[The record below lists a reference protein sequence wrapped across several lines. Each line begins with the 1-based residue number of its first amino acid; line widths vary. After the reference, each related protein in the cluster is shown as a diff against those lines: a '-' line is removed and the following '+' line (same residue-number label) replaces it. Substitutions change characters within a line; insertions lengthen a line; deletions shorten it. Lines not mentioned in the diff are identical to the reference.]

1 MGIADKER
9 RAIHVEE
16 TTWRKAKILAAAFG
30 VPIYAIVTQAL
41 DEMAENHKEQ
51 VVIALKEVRDEQ
63 VQGRAGA
70 KRRNPRG

>member
-1 MGIADKER
+1 MGITDKER

-16 TTWRKAKILAAAFG
+16 TTWRKARILAAAFG

-51 VVIALKEVRDEQ
+51 VMIVLREVKDGQ
-63 VQGRAGA
+63 VPSR
-70 KRRNPRG
+70 